1 MITGETVL
9 NIINETGIESLKTI
23 LPKEAYELIKKKYNK
38 ENQLPYLKQVI
49 KKFERK
55 NKDQQK
61 LVEKLTKKQHLID
74 AN

>member
-38 ENQLPYLKQVI
+38 DNQLPYLKQVI
-49 KKFERK
+49 KKFDRK

-61 LVEKLTKKQHLID
+61 IIEKLTKKQRSV
-74 AN
+74 NPN

>member
-9 NIINETGIESLKTI
+9 NIINESGIESLKTI

-49 KKFERK
+49 KKFDRK

-61 LVEKLTKKQHLID
+61 IIEKLTKEQRSV
-74 AN
+74 NPN

>member
-23 LPKEAYELIKKKYNK
+23 LPKESYELIKKKYNK
-38 ENQLPYLKQVI
+38 DNQLPYLKQVI
-49 KKFERK
+49 KKFDRK

-61 LVEKLTKKQHLID
+61 IIEKLTKKQRSV
-74 AN
+74 NPN

>member
-38 ENQLPYLKQVI
+38 DNQLPYLKQVI
-49 KKFERK
+49 KKFDRK

-61 LVEKLTKKQHLID
+61 MIEKLTKKHYSV
-74 AN
+74 NPN

>member
-23 LPKEAYELIKKKYNK
+23 LPREAYDLIKKKYGK
-38 ENQLPYLKQVI
+38 DKQIPYLKQII
-49 KKFERK
+49 KQFERK

-61 LVEKLTKKQHLID
+61 LIEKLANKQHSVNPD
-74 AN
+74 

>member
-38 ENQLPYLKQVI
+38 DNQLPYLKQII
-49 KKFERK
+49 KKFDRK

-61 LVEKLTKKQHLID
+61 MIEKLQKKHYSV
-74 AN
+74 NPN

>member
-49 KKFERK
+49 KKFDRK

-61 LVEKLTKKQHLID
+61 IIEKLTKKQRSV
-74 AN
+74 NPN

>member
-23 LPKEAYELIKKKYNK
+23 LPKEAYELIKKKYDK
-38 ENQLPYLKQVI
+38 DNQLPYLKQVI

-61 LVEKLTKKQHLID
+61 LIEKLAKKQRSV
-74 AN
+74 NPN